1 MIPELGLFLS
11 VLALLIAVTTAG
23 LGFFAAARS
32 YPLAPALTRSGAV
45 LQFVLVLAAFACL
58 AASFLRSDF
67 SVLNVATNSNALLP
81 TPFKFAATWG
91 SHEGSLLLWITLL
104 SGWAAAFAWLSGPLS
119 PRFKTH
125 VSAVLSL
132 VVAAFLIF
140 MLTTSSPF
148 TRLLPAAAEGRDLNP
163 LLQDALMVIHPPM
176 LYMGYV
182 GFAVT
187 FAFAVA
193 ALIEGRLDATWARW
207 ARPWTT
213 AAWAFLTVGIMLGS
227 WWAYR
232 ELGWGGWWFWDPVE
246 NASLM
251 PWIAGTALIH
261 SLAVTDKRDSLK
273 SWTLL
278 LAIIAFSLSILG
290 TFLVRSGVLTSVHA
304 FATDPQRGIFILA
317 LLLLIIGSSFG
328 LYAWRMNKVGL
339 GGRFAAVSRE
349 SFLLMNNLLMMVA
362 LIVVMMGTLYP
373 LFLDVLGLGK
383 ISVGPPYF
391 EAVFPFVLLPAVFLM
406 AAAPFARW
414 KKVTLAEVLRPL
426 RWVFGAALLLAVA
439 LPWWMG
445 RWSWMVALGIMAA
458 SWLAFATLAHWQE
471 RLSRQSGKPWSQ
483 RFTSSPLSY
492 YGMLLAHMGIAV
504 FIVGVTLVQGYGVE
518 RDVLMAPGQTE
529 PIGDWRV
536 TFVGVDRVDGPN
548 YVAAHGVFELTRD
561 EGKVIY
567 LLEPQK
573 RNYLSGDQTMTEAAI
588 DSGLFRDVYIAL
600 GEPVVADPAKSAD
613 TKAEEAWSVRLYF
626 KPMVNWIWGGCL
638 MMALGGFL
646 AVADRRYRRCPV
658 LLPAAG
664 AELSHPSEELSHS
677 SAEL

>member
-11 VLALLIAVTTAG
+11 ILALVISLANAAQ
-23 LGFFAAARS
+23 GFFAASRR
-32 YPLAPALTRSGAV
+32 YPLAPVLATSGAV
-45 LQFVLVLAAFACL
+45 VQCLLVLASFACL
-58 AASFLRSDF
+58 AVSFLRSDF
-67 SVLNVATNSNALLP
+67 SVLNVASNSNSLLP
-81 TPFKFAATWG
+81 AAFKFAATWG
-91 SHEGSLLLWITLL
+91 SHEGSLLLWISLL
-104 SGWAAAFAWLSGPLS
+104 ATWIAAFALLSGPLP

-125 VSAVLSL
+125 VIAVLSL
-132 VVAAFLIF
+132 VLAAFLIF
-140 MLTTSSPF
+140 MLATSSPF
-148 TRLLPAAAEGRDLNP
+148 VRLLPAAAEGNDLNP

-213 AAWAFLTVGIMLGS
+213 AAWAFLTIGIMLGS

-304 FATDPQRGIFILA
+304 FATDPQRGVFI
-317 LLLLIIGSSFG
+317 LLLLLTIIGSSFG

-339 GGRFAAVSRE
+339 GGRFDAVSRE
-349 SFLLMNNLLMMVA
+349 SFLLLNNLLMMVA
-362 LIVVMMGTLYP
+362 LLVVMMGTLYP

-391 EAVFPFVLLPAVFLM
+391 DTVLPFILLPAVFLM

-414 KKVTLAEVLRPL
+414 KKVALADVLRPL
-426 RWVFGAALLLAVA
+426 RLVFGIALLMAVA

-458 SWLAFATLAHWQE
+458 SWLAFATLAHLQA
-471 RLSRQSGKPWSQ
+471 RLSLQADKPLTQ
-483 RFTSSPLSY
+483 RLKANPPSY
-492 YGMLLAHMGIAV
+492 YGMLIAHMGIAV

-518 RDVLMAPGQTE
+518 RDAIMAPGQTV
-529 PIGDWRV
+529 PIGEWRV
-536 TFVGVDRVDGPN
+536 TFVGVDHVEGPN
-548 YVAAHGVFELTRD
+548 YIAAHGVFELTRD

-573 RNYLSGDQTMTEAAI
+573 RNYQSGDQTMTEAAI
-588 DSGLFRDVYIAL
+588 DSGFFRDIYIAL
-600 GEPVVADPAKSAD
+600 GEPVQSAPEKTAEAGAAD
-613 TKAEEAWSVRLYF
+613 EAWSVRLYY
-626 KPMVNWIWGGCL
+626 KPFVNWIWGGCL

-646 AVADRRYRRCPV
+646 AVADRRYRRRS
-658 LLPAAG
+658 LPA
-664 AELSHPSEELSHS
+664 
-677 SAEL
+677 SAPGEKAP